1 MTRAEIRKKLGIVVL
16 EEPKI
21 ANKELTQEEAE
32 KYEDFIRSLINLN
45 REVDQ
50 NIKEFCERCRYYRT
64 DLQEK
69 CDSVRKGC
77 SYGVTCKYIYKA
89 KSQGKVQC
97 NEDGSIWQHTAQDM
111 RCDCGCN
118 IFYERYIEKDKS
130 IYDICYKCR
139 KKIGAVKKE
148 YVPEELNKGTWEWEV
163 YVHENPNTV

>member
-16 EEPKI
+16 EDPKI

-32 KYEDFIRSLINLN
+32 KYEDFMKSLISLN
-45 REVDQ
+45 REIDQ
-50 NIKEFCERCRYYRT
+50 NVKDFCTRCRYYRT
-64 DLQEK
+64 GLQEK
-69 CDSVRKGC
+69 CDSVREGC
-77 SYGVTCKYIYKA
+77 SYGVTCKYIDKA

-97 NEDGSIWQHTAQDM
+97 NEDGSIWQHTAQDI
-111 RCDCGCN
+111 RCDCG
-118 IFYERYIEKDKS
+118 
-130 IYDICYKCR
+130 CR

>member
-1 MTRAEIRKKLGIVVL
+1 M
-16 EEPKI
+16 
-21 ANKELTQEEAE
+21 
-32 KYEDFIRSLINLN
+32 
-45 REVDQ
+45 
-50 NIKEFCERCRYYRT
+50 
-64 DLQEK
+64 QEK
-69 CDSVRKGC
+69 CDSVREGC

-97 NEDGSIWQHTAQDM
+97 NEDGSIWQHTAQDI

-118 IFYERYIEKDKS
+118 IFYERYIEKDNS

>member
-16 EEPKI
+16 EDPKI

-32 KYEDFIRSLINLN
+32 KYEDFMKFLISLN
-45 REVDQ
+45 REIDQ
-50 NIKEFCERCRYYRT
+50 NVKDFCTRCRYYRT

-69 CDSVRKGC
+69 CDSVREGC
-77 SYGVTCKYIYKA
+77 SYGVTCKYIDKA

-97 NEDGSIWQHTAQDM
+97 NEDGSIWQHTAQDI

-118 IFYERYIEKDKS
+118 IFYERYIEKDNS

-163 YVHENPNTV
+163 YVHENSNTV